1 MYSTE
6 NDNLDFIYPVSE
18 IFKGFIESGINVYK
32 INSPEGIPDIETYED
47 YFPFVTQDGGLVT
60 PEMKQRLLS
69 EVLSRIAYIV
79 RKLASESYT
88 IIGEYKDSDTI
99 RISVR
104 NHDGYDKVD
113 KEAADVAFRDM
124 VIYGAL
130 LAWTKHSAPEDVKAK
145 VTDMYSDAENR
156 SVSLVKK
163 LECVLLRKTVY
174 SPIFDNMIKE

>member
-1 MYSTE
+1 MYSVEQE
-6 NDNLDFIYPVSE
+6 NLNFEYAASD
-18 IFKGFIESGINVYK
+18 IFKAFVESGINIYK
-32 INSPEGIPDIETYED
+32 IVSPEGIPDLETYED

-79 RKLASESYT
+79 RKLASESYA

-99 RISVR
+99 TISIR
-104 NHDGYDKVD
+104 NHDGYDVVD
-113 KEAADVAFRDM
+113 KKAADVAFRDM

-130 LAWTKHSAPEDVKAK
+130 LAWTKHSATEDVKAK

-156 SVSLVKK
+156 TVSLVKK
-163 LECVLLRKTVY
+163 LECVLLRKTVS